1 MGTATIIDSEEKVR
15 HRQGEEMQR
24 IWKEEVNKELY
35 LGFLSTI
42 FQKMW
47 YSQESQDEWKAAW
60 NRRSIQLSTAEQFP
74 SNHPAVPT
82 KRALPELTPLI
93 QASLN
98 PLLSPAELGP
108 KPSLEG
114 WPQLGRDWHWEM
126 DWEEQ
131 NPNRT
136 QHQSHQEKQEMRM
149 ELRMELSCSQTV
161 SQQTTELQPP
171 QIFQLFLDTKIFYI
185 KGYFTSPATLY
196 PWSKVFPPLPTLLCL
211 SLSLPLP
218 YDINC
223 STSPTPAGESD

>member
-1 MGTATIIDSEEKVR
+1 MGIAAIIDSEEKVR
-15 HRQGEEMQR
+15 HRQGEEMRR
-24 IWKEEVNKELY
+24 IWKAEVNTELY

-42 FQKMW
+42 FQKMC

-98 PLLSPAELGP
+98 PPQSPAELGP

-114 WPQLGRDWHWEM
+114 WPQLGRDWRWET

-136 QHQSHQEKQEMRM
+136 QRQSHQEKREMGM

-171 QIFQLFLDTKIFYI
+171 QIFQLFLDRKIFYI
-185 KGYFTSPATLY
+185 KGYFTSPTTLY
-196 PWSKVFPPLPTLLCL
+196 P
-211 SLSLPLP
+211 
-218 YDINC
+218 
-223 STSPTPAGESD
+223 